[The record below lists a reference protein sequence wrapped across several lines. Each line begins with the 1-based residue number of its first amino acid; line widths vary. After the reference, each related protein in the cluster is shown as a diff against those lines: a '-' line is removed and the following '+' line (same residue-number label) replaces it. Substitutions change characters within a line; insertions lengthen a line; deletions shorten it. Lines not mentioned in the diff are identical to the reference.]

1 LKFKEIFNDNDK
13 RIIKE
18 IMNIMVPENE
28 EIEAAGDKG
37 LFNEMEKTFFDSKVH
52 VNSFRRILD
61 AIHLNIDVRLS
72 GSFFSLTKEN
82 KIEILKNLEKNMFDE
97 FQILKESIF
106 GTYYSDSEV
115 LKKIGWDNDFINK
128 TEVKE
133 NVWNPK
139 ILEKVKKIEPF
150 WKKI

>member
-1 LKFKEIFNDNDK
+1 
-13 RIIKE
+13 
-18 IMNIMVPENE
+18 
-28 EIEAAGDKG
+28 
-37 LFNEMEKTFFDSKVH
+37 MEKDIFDSEVH

-61 AIHLNIDVRLS
+61 AIHLNIDVIIWKFI
-72 GSFFSLTKEN
+72 FFNKEN
-82 KIEILKNLEKNMFDE
+82 KIEILKNLEKNMYDE

-128 TEVKE
+128 TEAKE

-139 ILEKVKKIEPF
+139 ILEKVKN
-150 WKKI
+150 

>member
-1 LKFKEIFNDNDK
+1 
-13 RIIKE
+13 
-18 IMNIMVPENE
+18 
-28 EIEAAGDKG
+28 
-37 LFNEMEKTFFDSKVH
+37 MEKIFFDSKVH

-106 GTYYSDSEV
+106 GTYYSDNEV

-128 TEVKE
+128 TEAKE

>member
-1 LKFKEIFNDNDK
+1 MSFKEIFNNYDK

-18 IMNIMVPENE
+18 IMNIIIPKNE
-28 EIEAAGDKG
+28 EIAAAGDKG
-37 LFNEMEKTFFDSKVH
+37 LYIEMERKFFDSEVH
-52 VNSFRRILD
+52 VNSFRRILN
-61 AIHLNIDVRLS
+61 AINLNIDVRLS
-72 GSFFSLTKEN
+72 GSFFSLAKVN
-82 KIEILKNLEKNMFDE
+82 KIEILKYLEKNMYDE

-106 GTYYSDSEV
+106 GTYYSDDEV

-128 TEVKE
+128 TEAKE